1 MVKENSFITI
11 QAFMVNELNLKG
23 NELLIYAIIHGFS
36 QDGESEFTG
45 SLQYLADWT
54 NSTKQGVMKALKSL
68 CEKQL
73 ILKNETFQNNLKFC
87 TYKVSQYATKFN
99 GVLNK
104 VTRGYE
110 TKFNGGIKQS
120 LPNNINNNITDNKEY
135 KETPPAYIQE
145 KIPVIKAEIQPFL
158 VDCFNKINL
167 HNSKKKNIIPI
178 EKDLFY
184 FETGKGRGFVELAKQ
199 YDLDELKSAFE
210 NYLFVAESDTWKNS
224 FSLNAFYKNVVEYIP
239 SNFDMTRYVDM
250 PKGGLNQLIEER
262 MNADFSNGC
271 TYRISTFVYHK
282 KEWFNMGMPKGKE
295 LEALVKHWLSEDEKN
310 GVDYSALN
318 DDYYDYIKGAKND

>member
-104 VTRGYE
+104 VERGYA

-120 LPNNINNNITDNKEY
+120 LPNNINNNITDKLEDNI
-135 KETPPAYIQE
+135 PAYVPQPIKTDKESFQNFLQE
-145 KIPVIKAEIQPFL
+145 CFVQILNHNKWAKHKIPISKNLLYFTQKEGRELLELSRQYETSEI
-158 VDCFNKINL
+158 
-167 HNSKKKNIIPI
+167 
-178 EKDLFY
+178 
-184 FETGKGRGFVELAKQ
+184 
-199 YDLDELKSAFE
+199 KSALE
-210 NYLFVAESDTWKNS
+210 NYLKVANSDTWKSGFS
-224 FSLNAFYKNVVEYIP
+224 FNAFCKNIAEYIP
-239 SNFDMTRYVDM
+239 EYFDMSKYIDA
-250 PKGGLNQLIEER
+250 PKGGLDEIAENTVNEMIE
-262 MNADFSNGC
+262 AGFIF
-271 TYRISTFVYHK
+271 RIPVFYKHK
-282 KEWFNMGMPKGKE
+282 EEWFNMGMPKGEKLVQIVKE
-295 LEALVKHWLSEDEKN
+295 WTDKEDN
-310 GVDYSALN
+310 Q
-318 DDYYDYIKGAKND
+318 

>member
-68 CEKQL
+68 MEKQL

-104 VTRGYE
+104 VERGYE

-120 LPNNINNNITDNKEY
+120 LPNNITDNITDNITNNIKSKQKKEKLGTY
-135 KETPPAYIQE
+135 LNVLLTDAELQNLIDELGQE
-145 KIPVIKAEIQPFL
+145 KTSAVIRNF
-158 VDCFNKINL
+158 
-167 HNSKKKNIIPI
+167 S
-178 EKDLFY
+178 
-184 FETGKGRGFVELAKQ
+184 
-199 YDLDELKSAFE
+199 ELKEMKGYKYKSD
-210 NYLFVAESDTWKNS
+210 YLALKKWGIRAYEESQVPKRQTLQNKGFDKQ
-224 FSLNAFYKNVVEYIP
+224 SLNDK
-239 SNFDMTRYVDM
+239 
-250 PKGGLNQLIEER
+250 
-262 MNADFSNGC
+262 DFFSDN
-271 TYRISTFVYHK
+271 
-282 KEWFNMGMPKGKE
+282 
-295 LEALVKHWLSEDEKN
+295 
-310 GVDYSALN
+310 
-318 DDYYDYIKGAKND
+318 

>member
-1 MVKENSFITI
+1 MVKEKSFITI
-11 QAFMVNELNLKG
+11 QAFMVNDLQLKG

-36 QDGESEFTG
+36 QDGQSEFTG

-68 CEKQL
+68 MEKQL

-87 TYKVSQYATKFN
+87 TYKVTGYETKFN

-104 VTRGYE
+104 VSQGYE
-110 TKFNGGIKQS
+110 TKFNGGMKQS
-120 LPNNINNNITDNKEY
+120 LPNNINNNITDNIAEK
-135 KETPPAYIQE
+135 PPAYIQE
-145 KIPVIKAEIQPFL
+145 TIPVIKAEMQPFL

-184 FETGKGRGFVELAKQ
+184 FETGKGRVFLELAKQ
-199 YDLDELKSAFE
+199 YNLDELKSAFE
-210 NYLFVAESDTWKNS
+210 NYLYVAESDTWKNS

-239 SNFDMTRYVDM
+239 NNFDMTRYIDM

-262 MNADFSNGC
+262 MNADFDSGC

-282 KEWFNMGMPKGKE
+282 KDWFNMGMPKGRE
-295 LEALVKHWLSEDEKN
+295 LEALIKHWLSEDEKN